1 MLVLSWWHFVTRDR
15 ISKQQQQQRQHQ
27 RQKHQQQRQATI
39 TAKAAATT
47 AAAAKGDSL
56 EARSLIATKQLQP
69 KTFRLEGVQK
79 QERGISVTEVPE
91 NKNFAQKL
99 DPPPKKLYSSL
110 KFFISNSSGPITAL
124 QNYRYP
130 LKTRLLR

>member
-15 ISKQQQQQRQHQ
+15 ISKQQQQQQRQHQ

-79 QERGISVTEVPE
+79 QERGISVTEVLE

-99 DPPPKKLYSSL
+99 DPRKKLYSSL
-110 KFFISNSSGPITAL
+110 KFFCL
-124 QNYRYP
+124 
-130 LKTRLLR
+130 

>member
-1 MLVLSWWHFVTRDR
+1 MTRDQ
-15 ISKQQQQQRQHQ
+15 ISKQQQQQQQQQQRQHQ

-69 KTFRLEGVQK
+69 KTFHLEGVQK
-79 QERGISVTEVPE
+79 QERGISATEVPE
-91 NKNFAQKL
+91 NKSFAQKL
-99 DPPPKKLYSSL
+99 DPPPKKKVYSSL
-110 KFFISNSSGPITAL
+110 NFFYL
-124 QNYRYP
+124 
-130 LKTRLLR
+130 